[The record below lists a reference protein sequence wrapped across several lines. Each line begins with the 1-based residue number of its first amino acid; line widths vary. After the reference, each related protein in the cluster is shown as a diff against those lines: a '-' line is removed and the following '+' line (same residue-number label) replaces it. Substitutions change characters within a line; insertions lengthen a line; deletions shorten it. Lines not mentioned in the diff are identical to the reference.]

1 MFHPTAKSYCEAG
14 GMTLLSVQT
23 KEKQQ
28 FVLQLKNDNNSKY
41 FLKNFNFLYAIPIKV
56 LFVIYTVALSPEFHM
71 WWIGGSDWA
80 QEGHWVWN
88 GGAESG
94 GEPFTVIDSFKTM
107 IKLLNKVMNNYF
119 CVITQ
124 I

>member
-1 MFHPTAKSYCEAG
+1 
-14 GMTLLSVQT
+14 
-23 KEKQQ
+23 
-28 FVLQLKNDNNSKY
+28 
-41 FLKNFNFLYAIPIKV
+41 
-56 LFVIYTVALSPEFHM
+56 M

>member
-1 MFHPTAKSYCEAG
+1 
-14 GMTLLSVQT
+14 
-23 KEKQQ
+23 
-28 FVLQLKNDNNSKY
+28 
-41 FLKNFNFLYAIPIKV
+41 
-56 LFVIYTVALSPEFHM
+56 M

-107 IKLLNKVMNNYF
+107 IKLVGKWGIIKKSNRTHNQ
-119 CVITQ
+119 Q
-124 I
+124 IKYKSLGLYCGILTLSKGYVKFDF